1 MDKIEKFIGKIIL
14 YLLGGLICMGIVT
27 LGIMLLNQI
36 ITFMSTHSWV
46 MFALVLVDVVL
57 ITREFYTQKK

>member
-14 YLLGGLICMGIVT
+14 YLLGGLACMGIVS

-36 ITFMSTHSWV
+36 INFMSTHNWV
-46 MFALVLVDVVL
+46 MFALAVVDIVL
-57 ITREFYTQKK
+57 ITREFYISKK